1 VFAAVA
7 VPAIALTLAG
17 LRCERLGPAN
27 APVAIGVELPLA
39 GDDGFRGLAG
49 RDGVRFALA
58 RWNAATKRKVAAL
71 LCDSATHVENP
82 HADEG
87 SDDLAQAANGA
98 ALVSAFAA
106 EPGIVAI
113 VGGLRADIALAEA
126 PVAQRESLAL
136 LSATTTP
143 VNDATT
149 FFRVDHS
156 DEAEAMEAAAI
167 AGRDQLGTPSVRSL
181 DDARAAAFRAVLGTS
196 GLSNATIFAGPA
208 EVGSILADPAASD
221 ALERDGI
228 LAMMERRGFEFPV
241 ITAAAFAITPV
252 PGIAPET
259 ARHYQHDI
267 VAAFGSPAL
276 DDTFSYDDAMTI
288 ALTASSAL
296 PASANVNAQRAA
308 LLRALRTS
316 TFTTLRGEIHFTGA
330 GAADRACYAVRSLS
344 DSKASNQVHCVK
356 L

>member
-1 VFAAVA
+1 MFAAVA
-7 VPAIALTLAG
+7 ASAIALTLAG
-17 LRCERLGPAN
+17 FQCERLGPAN
-27 APVAIGVELPLA
+27 APIAIGVELPLA
-39 GDDGFRGLAG
+39 GDDGFRGLAA

-58 RWNAATKRKVAAL
+58 RWNAARKQKVATL

-106 EPGIVAI
+106 QPGIVAI
-113 VGGLRADIALAEA
+113 VGALRPDIALAEA
-126 PVAQRESLAL
+126 PVAERESLAL

-156 DEAEAMEAAAI
+156 DEAEATEAGAI
-167 AGRDQLGTPSVRSL
+167 AGEAHFGTPSVRSL

-196 GLSNATIFAGPA
+196 GLSSATIFAGPA

-228 LAMMERRGFEFPV
+228 LRLMDRRGFEFPA
-241 ITAAAFAITPV
+241 ITAPAFAITPV

-276 DDTFSYDDAMTI
+276 DDTFSYDDAITI

-296 PASANVNAQRAA
+296 PANASGNRAA
-308 LLRALRTS
+308 VLRALRTS
-316 TFTTLRGEIHFTGA
+316 TFATLRGEIHFTPA

-344 DSKASNQVHCVK
+344 DSKSSDQVHCVK